1 MRQSWRMSSHTVTKD
16 EQLEPLSLGM
26 ADAARLI
33 GVSRMHIYRRLIPS
47 GELHTFMSGGRRLV
61 AYDELRRFVSEQEAA
76 A

>member
-1 MRQSWRMSSHTVTKD
+1 MLSHAVTKN

-61 AYDELRRFVSEQEAA
+61 AYDELRRFVSDQEAA
-76 A
+76 T